1 MTTRVLLT
9 TTSYQDTPGSHQD
22 LLESQGWEVVRERG
36 PLNEAQM
43 LELAGDFDGFLCGDD
58 AITAAVI
65 DKSLPCLLYT
75 SPSPRD
81 ATLSRMPSSA

>member
-43 LELAGDFDGFLCGDD
+43 LELAGDFDGFL
-58 AITAAVI
+58 
-65 DKSLPCLLYT
+65 
-75 SPSPRD
+75 
-81 ATLSRMPSSA
+81 